1 MEKLEESKTKVR
13 LSIKGTIVTI
23 SLMAG
28 YLWYQYIYKLDKL
41 TYNKY
46 HPYTSWIPITVYIC
60 LRNCTQKLRSTSLAL
75 FVWLGKITMESYI
88 SQFHIW
94 LRSGIP
100 NGQPKLL
107 LSLIPDYPLL
117 NFLLTTTIF
126 ILISYRVF
134 KLTNRQKEAFIPTSD
149 NNSLYQNFIAGI
161 AIFVAL
167 YFCSFIIDK
176 IPIV

>member
-1 MEKLEESKTKVR
+1 MLKHDREKKRFGCFWVSVLLCFQ
-13 LSIKGTIVTI
+13 LSHWGM
-23 SLMAG
+23 SG
-28 YLWYQYIYKLDKL
+28 FFY
-41 TYNKY
+41 
-46 HPYTSWIPITVYIC
+46 
-60 LRNCTQKLRSTSLAL
+60 
-75 FVWLGKITMESYI
+75 
-88 SQFHIW
+88 
-94 LRSGIP
+94 RSGIP

-126 ILISYRVF
+126 ILVSSNVKVIFIQEKIIKTIFTTWLILQISYRVF
-134 KLTNRQKEAFIPTSD
+134 KLTNRLKEAFIPTSD